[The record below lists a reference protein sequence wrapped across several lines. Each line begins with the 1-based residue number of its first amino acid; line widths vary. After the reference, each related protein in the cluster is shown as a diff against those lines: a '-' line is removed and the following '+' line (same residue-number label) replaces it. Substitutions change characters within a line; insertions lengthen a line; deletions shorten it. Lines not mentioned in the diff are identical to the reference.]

1 MAAPAPI
8 DTAPPSERVRHARRL
23 FSGIACGYDAMS
35 EILSFGQNRRW
46 RRFLVSRVPAG
57 ARVLD
62 VATGTAAVALD
73 LVRER
78 DAAVVGVD
86 QSEPMLR
93 AGRRRAAGVDR
104 VALVLGRA
112 EELPFP
118 AGRFDAVT
126 FTYLLR
132 YVDDPQ
138 ATLAEM
144 ARVLRPGGVMAS
156 LEFGVPPGLVARL
169 GWYAHTRAGL
179 PGLGLLASRDWFRA
193 GRFLGPSIS
202 EFHRRHPPS
211 EQVAMWHA
219 AGMRDVR
226 VRRMTLG
233 AGVVTWGRKGDD

>member
-1 MAAPAPI
+1 
-8 DTAPPSERVRHARRL
+8 
-23 FSGIACGYDAMS
+23 MS

-46 RRFLVSRVPAG
+46 RRFLVSRIPAR

-73 LVRER
+73 LVRDR
-78 DAAVVGVD
+78 GARVVGVD

-93 AGRRRAAGVDR
+93 AGRRRVPVDR
-104 VALVLGRA
+104 VALALGRA
-112 EELPFP
+112 ERLPFP
-118 AGRFDAVT
+118 DAAFDAVT

-132 YVDDPQ
+132 YVDDPG

-156 LEFGVPPGLVARL
+156 LEFGVPSAWPARL
-169 GWYAHTRAGL
+169 GWYVHTRVGL
-179 PGLGLLASRDWFRA
+179 PAIGFLASREWYRA

-202 EFHRRHPPS
+202 EFDRRHPRQA
-211 EQVAMWHA
+211 EMWRA

-226 VRRMTLG
+226 LRRLTLG
-233 AGVVTWGRKGDD
+233 AGVVIWGTKRDH